1 MSARHRKPTS
11 SSVNVAKV
19 AVTGAVIGGTTLA
32 FAGHASAATD
42 SEWDRVAGCES
53 GGNWSINTGNGYHGG
68 LQFSPSTWSGHG
80 GGEFAPVAH
89 QATKEEQIAV
99 AERVLA
105 SQGKGAWPSCG
116 GPLSAP
122 TPRDVVS
129 DEPEALAAAG
139 VNAEPPPPLDPF
151 APPPPPAPFDAM
163 SAPLPPAPEA
173 LPPAPEAAPAP
184 EALPPAPMPMD
195 GPLPAPA
202 APIADP
208 ALLIS
213 VDAPL
218 PVPVDAPPVDEVV
231 TAASWHADVPL
242 QPMPGDPARPVLASD
257 SAAAPASDVA
267 AAPASDVLA
276 ASAPVEPLAPL
287 AGVNLP
293 GPAADVANQA
303 LAEEAGTPHLASP
316 ENLPP
321 GTTVDPIVAGNST
334 PNRTYLKE
342 IWHAIQTQDVSGRDA
357 LLALSQRPLSTP
369 DTRGGPSPS
378 LPVPVEADP
387 AAPLIPAPAPAP
399 VLPPF

>member
-1 MSARHRKPTS
+1 
-11 SSVNVAKV
+11 
-19 AVTGAVIGGTTLA
+19 
-32 FAGHASAATD
+32 
-42 SEWDRVAGCES
+42 
-53 GGNWSINTGNGYHGG
+53 
-68 LQFSPSTWSGHG
+68 
-80 GGEFAPVAH
+80 
-89 QATKEEQIAV
+89 
-99 AERVLA
+99 
-105 SQGKGAWPSCG
+105 
-116 GPLSAP
+116 
-122 TPRDVVS
+122 
-129 DEPEALAAAG
+129 
-139 VNAEPPPPLDPF
+139 
-151 APPPPPAPFDAM
+151 
-163 SAPLPPAPEA
+163 
-173 LPPAPEAAPAP
+173 
-184 EALPPAPMPMD
+184 ALPPAPMPMD

-208 ALLIS
+208 ALLIP

-218 PVPVDAPPVDEVV
+218 PAPVDAPPVDEVV

-257 SAAAPASDVA
+257 SAAAPASDVAAAPASDVA

-321 GTTVDPIVAGNST
+321 GTTVDPNVAGNST

-378 LPVPVEADP
+378 LPVPVETDP
-387 AAPLIPAPAPAP
+387 AAPLFPAPAPAP
-399 VLPPF
+399 VLPPS